1 MHTQPTITIEI
12 AIPPSLFDKCREQP
26 SLLLDLLTEQQIAQI
41 KLFVFDNLEDKD
53 GAPDVENLDISVFRY
68 SEEERNGS
76 FRLHFYINRRFC
88 CSDTESSRQ
97 DYMDFHFSYLN
108 ETLNASATYF
118 NWNLM

>member
-1 MHTQPTITIEI
+1 MHTQPTITFEI